1 MSIFIEVYNLIFKFQ
16 DRKKDRFLR
25 TINQNFRQMCEE
37 NLTESKSQKL
47 QDLFVLSELS
57 FKEKGF
63 FVEFGAT
70 NGIDLSNT
78 HLLEKKFKW
87 SGILAEPAKK
97 WHDDLH
103 KNRSAKIETKC
114 VWKTSGEIL
123 KFKEASEAELSTIAS
138 FANSDKLH
146 ESRKS
151 GTVYDVETISL
162 EDILDEHNAPFLID
176 YLSIDTEGS
185 EFEILNNFNFNKY
198 KFRIITCEHNYTE
211 ARQQI
216 HQLLTKN
223 GYQRKFERLSKF
235 DDWYVLGE

>member
-1 MSIFIEVYNLIFKFQ
+1 MSIFIEIYNLIFKFQ
-16 DRKKDRFLR
+16 DRKKERFLR
-25 TINQNFRQMCEE
+25 TINQNFRQLCEQ
-37 NLTESKSQKL
+37 NLAESKSQKL

-57 FKEKGF
+57 FKENGF

-78 HLLEKKFKW
+78 HLLEKKFRW

-97 WHDDLH
+97 WHHDLY
-103 KNRSAKIETKC
+103 KNRTAKIETKC

-123 KFKEASEAELSTIAS
+123 KFKETSEAELSTIAS
-138 FANSDKLH
+138 FANSDKLQ

-162 EDILDEHNAPFLID
+162 EDVLNEHNAPCLID

-185 EFEILNNFNFNKY
+185 EFEILKNFNFSKY

-216 HQLLTKN
+216 YQLLTKN

-235 DDWYVLGE
+235 ADWYVLSE

>member
-1 MSIFIEVYNLIFKFQ
+1 M
-16 DRKKDRFLR
+16 
-25 TINQNFRQMCEE
+25 
-37 NLTESKSQKL
+37 
-47 QDLFVLSELS
+47 
-57 FKEKGF
+57 
-63 FVEFGAT
+63 
-70 NGIDLSNT
+70 
-78 HLLEKKFKW
+78 LEKKFRW

-97 WHDDLH
+97 WHHDLY
-103 KNRSAKIETKC
+103 KNRTAKIETKC

-123 KFKEASEAELSTIAS
+123 KFKETSEAELSTIAS
-138 FANSDKLH
+138 FANSDKLQ

-162 EDILDEHNAPFLID
+162 EDVLNEHNAPCLID

-185 EFEILNNFNFNKY
+185 EFEILKNFNFSKY

-216 HQLLTKN
+216 YQLLTKN

-235 DDWYVLGE
+235 DDWYVLSE